1 MKIDPKHIDH
11 NLLVL
16 FLLDEVSSEERKAV
30 EDWINASVNN
40 KDYFSSLE
48 KTWLETGNI
57 EPAPVVVD
65 IDSAW
70 DKMKTLIS
78 QEDEIQHV
86 VPQRKL
92 NARTSRRAFMYAA
105 IAAMLILSV
114 ASVVFTDWFKRS
126 VEPLPFVFESF
137 AEVLIDTLS
146 DGSSI
151 ALNENTKLVFSEPT
165 EDKERKVNL
174 EGEAFFAVAAD
185 SSKPF
190 VIEAGIGAIKVLGTK
205 FNVKAYENS
214 DLEVLVESGMVEL
227 SVRDSLGNPLETLLL
242 EAGEKGIISH
252 ENKHIYKSEDLMPDE
267 LFWANRKLIFRE
279 TSLQKVLEV
288 LQNYYSFEV
297 EVENDEVMN
306 CLLSASFTNQE
317 IPHIMEVIAASFEL
331 SVSQE
336 NSTYQF
342 IASQFFGL
350 ESVWSQTGVN
360 SLMIASI
367 KTIMS
372 FVLYKTVKWA

>member
-190 VIEAGIGAIKVLGTK
+190 VI
-205 FNVKAYENS
+205 
-214 DLEVLVESGMVEL
+214 
-227 SVRDSLGNPLETLLL
+227 
-242 EAGEKGIISH
+242 
-252 ENKHIYKSEDLMPDE
+252 
-267 LFWANRKLIFRE
+267 
-279 TSLQKVLEV
+279 
-288 LQNYYSFEV
+288 
-297 EVENDEVMN
+297 
-306 CLLSASFTNQE
+306 
-317 IPHIMEVIAASFEL
+317 
-331 SVSQE
+331 
-336 NSTYQF
+336 
-342 IASQFFGL
+342 
-350 ESVWSQTGVN
+350 
-360 SLMIASI
+360 
-367 KTIMS
+367 
-372 FVLYKTVKWA
+372 

>member
-1 MKIDPKHIDH
+1 M
-11 NLLVL
+11 
-16 FLLDEVSSEERKAV
+16 
-30 EDWINASVNN
+30 
-40 KDYFSSLE
+40 
-48 KTWLETGNI
+48 
-57 EPAPVVVD
+57 
-65 IDSAW
+65 
-70 DKMKTLIS
+70 
-78 QEDEIQHV
+78 
-86 VPQRKL
+86 
-92 NARTSRRAFMYAA
+92 
-105 IAAMLILSV
+105 
-114 ASVVFTDWFKRS
+114 
-126 VEPLPFVFESF
+126 
-137 AEVLIDTLS
+137 
-146 DGSSI
+146 
-151 ALNENTKLVFSEPT
+151 
-165 EDKERKVNL
+165 
-174 EGEAFFAVAAD
+174 
-185 SSKPF
+185 
-190 VIEAGIGAIKVLGTK
+190 LGTK
-205 FNVKAYENS
+205 FNVTAYENS

-342 IASQFFGL
+342 IGKGCMD
-350 ESVWSQTGVN
+350 E
-360 SLMIASI
+360 
-367 KTIMS
+367 
-372 FVLYKTVKWA
+372 